1 MKITG
6 KLDRLNLTYG
16 TLTLKGEYMR
26 TFLKVPVSVL
36 ALAVSL
42 AGQGSSITAEGFGM
56 TEDAAIEQAKRAAV
70 EIGIGTVMSSET
82 VVKNSVLFSDNIYAK
97 ANGFV
102 KTFTVK
108 DKFQGPDGLWTI
120 TIDAVVTE
128 ILDEVLKD
136 EMAVQTLLNA
146 MNRPKII
153 FMIKEENLIDN
164 VPSDF
169 AETQLIKM
177 FYDKGFDVVDRQLVQ
192 ALKGEADFTQALAGD
207 VTAASKIASMLGA
220 DIIVLGTAKIS
231 SGGEI
236 KAGNFSMTS
245 GQADVN
251 GKIVRADT
259 GELLAIVPQA
269 RGKKPHISASTAG
282 INAVNEASSKLG
294 EDIIG
299 QLIRKWSTQQANAIN
314 VFLVVQNVDFMSYM
328 TIGNH
333 LKSQSIPG
341 IQSAFE
347 KGFNDGVAE
356 FQIMYEGKSQDLA
369 MALMQNQAQGAT
381 IQVTGLS
388 GNRISAQIPQ

>member
-1 MKITG
+1 MRAAVKI
-6 KLDRLNLTYG
+6 
-16 TLTLKGEYMR
+16 
-26 TFLKVPVSVL
+26 PVIL
-36 ALAVSL
+36 WMLAVSL
-42 AGQGSSITAEGFGM
+42 AAQGSSITAEGFGM
-56 TEDAAIEQAKRAAV
+56 TEDAAIEQAQRAAV
-70 EIGIGTVMSSET
+70 ELGIGTVMSSET

-102 KTFTVK
+102 KTFTVT

-128 ILDEVLKD
+128 ILDEILKD

-146 MNRPKII
+146 MNRPKLI
-153 FMIKEENLIDN
+153 FMIREENLIDN
-164 VPSDF
+164 TPTDF

-192 ALKGEADFTQALAGD
+192 AMKGESDFTQALAGD
-207 VTAASKIASMLGA
+207 VTAAAKIAGMLGA
-220 DIIVLGTAKIS
+220 DIIVIGTAKIS
-231 SGGEI
+231 SGGVI
-236 KAGNFSMTS
+236 KAGSYSMTS

-269 RGKKPHISASTAG
+269 RGKKPHISPTTAG
-282 INAVNEASSKLG
+282 ISAVTMAAEKLG
-294 EDIIG
+294 SDIIT
-299 QLIRKWSTQQANAIN
+299 QLIKKWSTQQANAVN
-314 VFLVVQNVDFMSYM
+314 VFLVVENVDFMAYM
-328 TIGNH
+328 TLGNH

-341 IQSAFE
+341 IQNAFE

-356 FQIMYEGKSQDLA
+356 FQILYEGKSQDLA
-369 MALMQNQAQGAT
+369 MALMQNQAQGVA

-388 GNRISAQIPQ
+388 GNRISAQIAQ

>member
-1 MKITG
+1 
-6 KLDRLNLTYG
+6 
-16 TLTLKGEYMR
+16 MR
-26 TFLKVPVSVL
+26 VIFKVSVSVF

-42 AGQGSSITAEGFGM
+42 AGQGSSITADGFGM
-56 TEDAAIEQAKRAAV
+56 TEDAAIEQAKRSAV

-108 DKFQGPDGLWTI
+108 DKFQGPDGLWTV

-146 MNRPKII
+146 MNRPKMI
-153 FMIKEENLIDN
+153 FMIREENLIDN

-192 ALKGEADFTQALAGD
+192 ALKGEADFTQAIAGD

-220 DIIVLGTAKIS
+220 DIIVIGTAKIS

-282 INAVNEASSKLG
+282 INAVNEASANLG

-299 QLIRKWSTQQANAIN
+299 QLIKKWSTQQANAIN

>member
-1 MKITG
+1 MRAAVKI
-6 KLDRLNLTYG
+6 
-16 TLTLKGEYMR
+16 
-26 TFLKVPVSVL
+26 PVIL
-36 ALAVSL
+36 WLLAVSL
-42 AGQGSSITAEGFGM
+42 AAQGSSITAEGFGM

-102 KTFTVK
+102 KTFTVT

-128 ILDEVLKD
+128 ILDEILKD

-146 MNRPKII
+146 MNRPKLI
-153 FMIKEENLIDN
+153 FMIREENLIDN
-164 VPSDF
+164 TPTDF

-192 ALKGEADFTQALAGD
+192 AMQGESDFTQALAGD
-207 VTAASKIASMLGA
+207 VTAAAKIAGMLGA
-220 DIIVLGTAKIS
+220 DIIVIGTAKIS
-231 SGGEI
+231 SGGVI
-236 KAGNFSMTS
+236 KGGSYSMTS

-269 RGKKPHISASTAG
+269 RGKKPHISPTTAG
-282 INAVNEASSKLG
+282 ISAVTMAAEKLG
-294 EDIIG
+294 SDIIT
-299 QLIRKWSTQQANAIN
+299 QLIKKWSTQQANAVN
-314 VFLVVQNVDFMSYM
+314 VFLVVQNVDFMTYM
-328 TIGNH
+328 TLGNH

-341 IQSAFE
+341 IQNAFE

-356 FQIMYEGKSQDLA
+356 FQILYEGKSQDLA
-369 MALMQNQAQGAT
+369 MALMQNQAQGAA

-388 GNRISAQIPQ
+388 GNRISAQIAQ

>member
-1 MKITG
+1 MRAAVKI
-6 KLDRLNLTYG
+6 
-16 TLTLKGEYMR
+16 
-26 TFLKVPVSVL
+26 PVIL
-36 ALAVSL
+36 WLLAVSL
-42 AGQGSSITAEGFGM
+42 AAQGSSITAEGYGM

-102 KTFTVK
+102 KTFTVT

-146 MNRPKII
+146 MNRPKLI
-153 FMIKEENLIDN
+153 FMIREENLIDN
-164 VPSDF
+164 TPTDF

-192 ALKGEADFTQALAGD
+192 AMKGESDFTQALAGD
-207 VTAASKIASMLGA
+207 VTAAAKIAGMLGA
-220 DIIVLGTAKIS
+220 DIIVIGTAKIS
-231 SGGEI
+231 SGGVI
-236 KAGNFSMTS
+236 KAGSYSMTS

-269 RGKKPHISASTAG
+269 RGKKPHISPTTAG
-282 INAVNEASSKLG
+282 ISAVTMAAEKLG
-294 EDIIG
+294 SDIIT
-299 QLIRKWSTQQANAIN
+299 QLIKKWSTQQANAVN
-314 VFLVVQNVDFMSYM
+314 VFLVVENVDFMAYM
-328 TIGNH
+328 TLGNH

-341 IQSAFE
+341 IQNAFE

-356 FQIMYEGKSQDLA
+356 FQILYEGKSQDLA
-369 MALMQNQAQGAT
+369 MALMQNQAQGVA

-388 GNRISAQIPQ
+388 GNRISAQIAQ

>member
-1 MKITG
+1 MRDVVKI
-6 KLDRLNLTYG
+6 
-16 TLTLKGEYMR
+16 
-26 TFLKVPVSVL
+26 PVIL
-36 ALAVSL
+36 WLLAVSL
-42 AGQGSSITAEGFGM
+42 AAHGSSITADGFGM

-102 KTFTVK
+102 KTFTVT

-146 MNRPKII
+146 MNRPKLI
-153 FMIKEENLIDN
+153 FMIREENLIDN
-164 VPSDF
+164 TPTDF

-192 ALKGEADFTQALAGD
+192 AMKGESDFTQALAGD
-207 VTAASKIASMLGA
+207 VTAAAKIAGMLGA
-220 DIIVLGTAKIS
+220 DIIVIGTAKIS
-231 SGGEI
+231 SGGVI
-236 KAGNFSMTS
+236 KAGSYSMTS

-259 GELLAIVPQA
+259 GELLAIVPPA
-269 RGKKPHISASTAG
+269 RGKKPHISPTTAG
-282 INAVNEASSKLG
+282 ISAVTMAAEKLG
-294 EDIIG
+294 TDIIT
-299 QLIRKWSTQQANAIN
+299 QLIKKWSTQQANAVN
-314 VFLVVQNVDFMSYM
+314 VFLVVENVDFMAYM
-328 TIGNH
+328 TLGNH

-341 IQSAFE
+341 IQNAFE
-347 KGFNDGVAE
+347 KGFNGGVAE
-356 FQIMYEGKSQDLA
+356 FQILYEGKSQDLA
-369 MALMQNQAQGAT
+369 MALMQNQAQGVA

-388 GNRISAQIPQ
+388 GNRISAQIAQ

>member
-1 MKITG
+1 MRAAVKI
-6 KLDRLNLTYG
+6 
-16 TLTLKGEYMR
+16 
-26 TFLKVPVSVL
+26 PVILWV
-36 ALAVSL
+36 LAVSL
-42 AGQGSSITAEGFGM
+42 AAQGSSITAEGFGM

-102 KTFTVK
+102 KTFTVT

-128 ILDEVLKD
+128 ILDEILKD

-146 MNRPKII
+146 MNRPKLI
-153 FMIKEENLIDN
+153 FMIREENLIDN
-164 VPSDF
+164 TPTDF

-192 ALKGEADFTQALAGD
+192 AMKGESDFTQALAGD
-207 VTAASKIASMLGA
+207 VTAAAKIAGMLGA
-220 DIIVLGTAKIS
+220 DIIVIGTAKIS
-231 SGGEI
+231 SGGVI
-236 KAGNFSMTS
+236 KAGSYSMTS

-269 RGKKPHISASTAG
+269 RGKKPHISPTTAG
-282 INAVNEASSKLG
+282 ISAVTMAAEKLG
-294 EDIIG
+294 SDIIT
-299 QLIRKWSTQQANAIN
+299 QLIKKWSTQQANAVN
-314 VFLVVQNVDFMSYM
+314 VFLVVQNVDFMTYM
-328 TIGNH
+328 TLGNH

-341 IQSAFE
+341 IQNAFE

-356 FQIMYEGKSQDLA
+356 FQILYEGKSQDLA
-369 MALMQNQAQGAT
+369 MALMQNQAQGVA

-388 GNRISAQIPQ
+388 GNRISAQIAQ

>member
-1 MKITG
+1 MRAAVKI
-6 KLDRLNLTYG
+6 
-16 TLTLKGEYMR
+16 
-26 TFLKVPVSVL
+26 SVIL
-36 ALAVSL
+36 WLLAVSL
-42 AGQGSSITAEGFGM
+42 AAQGSSITAEGFGM

-102 KTFTVK
+102 KTFTVT

-128 ILDEVLKD
+128 ILDEILKD

-146 MNRPKII
+146 MNRPKLI
-153 FMIKEENLIDN
+153 FMIREENLIDN
-164 VPSDF
+164 TPTDF

-192 ALKGEADFTQALAGD
+192 AMKGESDFTQALAGD
-207 VTAASKIASMLGA
+207 VTAAAKIAGMLGA
-220 DIIVLGTAKIS
+220 DIIVIGTAKIS
-231 SGGEI
+231 SGGVI
-236 KAGNFSMTS
+236 KAGSYSMTS

-269 RGKKPHISASTAG
+269 RGKKPHISPTTAG
-282 INAVNEASSKLG
+282 ISAVTMAAEKLG
-294 EDIIG
+294 TDIIT
-299 QLIRKWSTQQANAIN
+299 QLIKKWSTQQANAVN
-314 VFLVVQNVDFMSYM
+314 VFLVVENVDFMAYM
-328 TIGNH
+328 TLGNH

-341 IQSAFE
+341 IQNAFE
-347 KGFNDGVAE
+347 KGFNGGVAE
-356 FQIMYEGKSQDLA
+356 FQILYEGKSQDLA
-369 MALMQNQAQGAT
+369 MALMQNQAQGVA

-388 GNRISAQIPQ
+388 GNRISAQIAQ

>member
-1 MKITG
+1 MRAAVKI
-6 KLDRLNLTYG
+6 
-16 TLTLKGEYMR
+16 
-26 TFLKVPVSVL
+26 PVIL
-36 ALAVSL
+36 WLLAVSL
-42 AGQGSSITAEGFGM
+42 AAQGSSITAEGFGM

-102 KTFTVK
+102 KTFTVT

-128 ILDEVLKD
+128 ILDEILKD

-146 MNRPKII
+146 MNRPKLI
-153 FMIKEENLIDN
+153 FMIREENLIDN
-164 VPSDF
+164 TPTDF

-192 ALKGEADFTQALAGD
+192 AMKGESDFTQALAGD
-207 VTAASKIASMLGA
+207 VTAAAKIAGMLGA
-220 DIIVLGTAKIS
+220 DIIVIGTAKIS
-231 SGGEI
+231 SGGVI
-236 KAGNFSMTS
+236 KAGSYSMTS

-269 RGKKPHISASTAG
+269 RGKKPHISPTTAG
-282 INAVNEASSKLG
+282 ISAVTMAAEKLG
-294 EDIIG
+294 SDIIT
-299 QLIRKWSTQQANAIN
+299 QLIKKWSTQQANAVN
-314 VFLVVQNVDFMSYM
+314 VFLVVENVDFMAYM
-328 TIGNH
+328 TLGNH

-341 IQSAFE
+341 IQNAFE

-356 FQIMYEGKSQDLA
+356 FQILYEGKSQDLA
-369 MALMQNQAQGAT
+369 MALMQNQAQGVAL
-381 IQVTGLS
+381 QVTGLS
-388 GNRISAQIPQ
+388 GNRISAQIAQ